1 MYRSISYKNLNNLK
15 IPCVWLASVRDGKDE
30 TSFMDIDQPHQ
41 LLETT
46 ITMSGIDTAG
56 PHRRRPYVPVSIDP
70 TTLLTSTSSQPGVGG
85 ATTTTTGHVVVS
97 TNRSFLGS
105 RNGAFRASPLS
116 DIHSQTG
123 GVQPNTPTSASMLV
137 PKTIQVSGNDDN
149 AATGQQQH
157 DLCAVGAMLSL
168 NMSMA
173 VSPKGVKLILK
184 ENVRA
189 HIFRNVKFWDRDEHG
204 VFNEEP
210 NSVCGI
216 VLRLCNVLAYPHEI
230 HAPTW
235 WRETKQLVIKTH
247 TDQRNNCIKTVHLRY
262 NGTYGDDLASA
273 ALSFVMSYWYHLTI

>member
-1 MYRSISYKNLNNLK
+1 
-15 IPCVWLASVRDGKDE
+15 
-30 TSFMDIDQPHQ
+30 
-41 LLETT
+41 
-46 ITMSGIDTAG
+46 MSGIDTAG
-56 PHRRRPYVPVSIDP
+56 PHRRHPYVPVSIDP
-70 TTLLTSTSSQPGVGG
+70 TTLLTSSTPSQPVGN
-85 ATTTTTGHVVVS
+85 ATTTTGHVVVS

-123 GVQPNTPTSASMLV
+123 VQPNTPTSAMLV
-137 PKTIQVSGNDDN
+137 PKTIQVSGHDVNQHDS
-149 AATGQQQH
+149 AAAGQQQH
-157 DLCAVGAMLSL
+157 DLRAVGAMPTL

-262 NGTYGDDLASA
+262 NGKYGNDLASA
-273 ALSFVMSYWYHLTI
+273 AASSFAMSYWYHLTTGLLSFH